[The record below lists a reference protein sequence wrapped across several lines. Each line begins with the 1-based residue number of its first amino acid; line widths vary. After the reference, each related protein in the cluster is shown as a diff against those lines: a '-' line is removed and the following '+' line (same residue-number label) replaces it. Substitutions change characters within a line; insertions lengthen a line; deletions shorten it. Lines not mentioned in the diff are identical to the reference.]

1 MDLERKSY
9 DFILYNLIDHLCIS
23 NDNLINCNR
32 YIKYFFC
39 MWLVSTIFFFEFA
52 CMLGGLLLQI
62 NLPGKCFNFVWGLGI
77 HNCFQNR
84 FVSELRAFPTH
95 FPSILYFIFSKSH
108 FFYFNYQFLQNT
120 SHLILYFTIHHI
132 KIL

>member
-1 MDLERKSY
+1 
-9 DFILYNLIDHLCIS
+9 
-23 NDNLINCNR
+23 
-32 YIKYFFC
+32 
-39 MWLVSTIFFFEFA
+39 VSTIFFFEFA

-62 NLPGKCFNFVWGLGI
+62 NLPGECFNFVWGLGI

-108 FFYFNYQFLQNT
+108 FFILTTNFYKTLPIPFSILQYIILKYYKIILFLY
-120 SHLILYFTIHHI
+120 IFFTLQPNPRQPINHNLNKPISSNHP
-132 KIL
+132 